1 MPVSKKRKSLKKPA
15 RVNSKRFLL
24 PMPRS
29 ESDAL
34 CLQSRLAL
42 EAVRGGRAA
51 RHETNVLAQ
60 TVLMTSFLTEAGHGL
75 LDLSFVR
82 QVGEAVLAILDAGKI
97 TDEWIFNE
105 TTIESLITIVNEHD
119 RQLREVRFGEV
130 HKATQRLDRMIA
142 AAR

>member
-1 MPVSKKRKSLKKPA
+1 MPVSKKRKSPKKPA
-15 RVNSKRFLL
+15 RVHSKRFLL

-29 ESDAL
+29 DADAL

-42 EAVRGGRAA
+42 QAVRGGRAA
-51 RHETNVLAQ
+51 RQETNVLAQ
-60 TVLMTSFLTEAGHGL
+60 AVLMTSFLTEAGHGL

-82 QVGEAVLAILDAGKI
+82 RVEQAVFAILDVGKI

-105 TTIESLITIVNEHD
+105 EIVESLIVVVNEHD